1 MVKARRNTEL
11 VYTSFLIDGGMLV
24 IDDRLESCFQKFLRS
39 LFSFSLASGDRLS
52 GSSQIARIIE
62 ERDNSAAN
70 RHGKKY
76 G

>member
-39 LFSFSLASGDRLS
+39 FFSFPLASGDKLS

-62 ERDNSAAN
+62 ESDNSAAN

>member
-1 MVKARRNTEL
+1 MVKARRKTEL

-24 IDDRLESCFQKFLRS
+24 IDDRLESCSQKFLRS
-39 LFSFSLASGDRLS
+39 LFSPSLASGDRLS
-52 GSSQIARIIE
+52 GSSHIARIIE
-62 ERDNSAAN
+62 ESDNSAAK